1 MTPFEILTSNS
12 QVGSQGPVAS
22 RRPSLTNNSAI
33 IGCRNDRFAKSSH
46 SPKLPFTIKPDA
58 EHGGRW
64 PSALDA
70 LR

>member
-1 MTPFEILTSNS
+1 MKRASDDVPDDWSPLLGSVNHVDSILDERPLCANS
-12 QVGSQGPVAS
+12 G
-22 RRPSLTNNSAI
+22 
-33 IGCRNDRFAKSSH
+33 H

>member
-1 MTPFEILTSNS
+1 VLWNVDIRVVP
-12 QVGSQGPVAS
+12 GSDIDTDV
-22 RRPSLTNNSAI
+22 
-33 IGCRNDRFAKSSH
+33 DRVRYCAKSSY